1 MGTEGLTD
9 KNLAFFLF
17 EVLSHMTPRHFSL
30 NALKAMALCFGVL
43 LMSTSLHAQTRW
55 PVLQSAMYPH
65 VQSMLLTRHEQ
76 TVLLGE
82 GNQQTGIFFAS
93 LPQAYSEQVQ
103 NELIGDGISKN
114 WRLHSLLRLGTSY
127 VVTLTQENR
136 ILDIRLTNT
145 DAGVEAVY
153 SVMLNQLAKRPSGRE
168 TASND

>member
-1 MGTEGLTD
+1 
-9 KNLAFFLF
+9 
-17 EVLSHMTPRHFSL
+17 
-30 NALKAMALCFGVL
+30 
-43 LMSTSLHAQTRW
+43 
-55 PVLQSAMYPH
+55 
-65 VQSMLLTRHEQ
+65 MLLTRHEQ

-93 LPQAYSEQVQ
+93 LPEAYSEQVHA
-103 NELIGDGISKN
+103 ELIGDGISKN